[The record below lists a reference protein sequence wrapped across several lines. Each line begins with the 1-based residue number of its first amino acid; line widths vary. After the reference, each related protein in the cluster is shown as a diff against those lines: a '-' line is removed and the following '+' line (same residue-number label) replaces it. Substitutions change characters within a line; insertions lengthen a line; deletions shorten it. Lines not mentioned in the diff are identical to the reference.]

1 MAPRRSVAYVAVKV
15 RGREGGAEAGQL
27 SPEAGGEAVGEEPR
41 AEVQDSAAEEKG
53 SAAGRHKSW
62 RVCNTEWFFLQCRRW
77 FECECR
83 SIYAN
88 VVLYILRLPA

>member
-41 AEVQDSAAEEKG
+41 AEV
-53 SAAGRHKSW
+53 